1 MRIHTCYFCS
11 SPVYPGH
18 GISFVR
24 NDSKIF
30 RFCRSKCHKNFN
42 RKRNPRKVKW
52 TKAFRKAAGKEMAL
66 DTTFDFEKVRNRA
79 VKYDRE
85 LMGAT
90 IHAIERVQQI
100 KEKRELQFYKNRMKS
115 NKTKDKQRDLREL
128 EQNISLIEPAI
139 TKLKDKAQ
147 LNAAVAK
154 EKDTAAKEG
163 GSSSMV
169 LDQ

>member
-154 EKDTAAKEG
+154 EKDMAAKEG

>member
-18 GISFVR
+18 GITFVR

-66 DTTFDFEKVRNRA
+66 DTTFDFDKQRHRA

-90 IHAIERVQQI
+90 IHAIERVTQI
-100 KEKRELQFYKNRMKS
+100 KEKREAQFYKNRMKDS
-115 NKTKDKQRDLREL
+115 KVKEKARDLREL
-128 EQNISLIEPAI
+128 EQNITLIEPAAAA
-139 TKLKDKAQ
+139 LKDQAQ
-147 LNAAVAK
+147 LNVN
-154 EKDTAAKEG
+154 AAKQKAAATEAP
-163 GSSSMV
+163 SSMV

>member
-18 GISFVR
+18 GITFVR

-52 TKAFRKAAGKEMAL
+52 TKAFRKSAGKEMAL
-66 DTTFDFEKVRNRA
+66 DTTFDFDKQRNRA

-90 IHAIERVQQI
+90 IHAIERVTQI
-100 KEKRELQFYKNRMKS
+100 KEKREVAFYKNRMKE
-115 NKTKDKQRDLREL
+115 NKSKAKARDLREL
-128 EQNISLIEPAI
+128 EQNITLIEPAA
-139 TKLKDKAQ
+139 TTLKDQAQ
-147 LNAAVAK
+147 LVVSSSKQRDVAAT
-154 EKDTAAKEG
+154 ETL
-163 GSSSMV
+163 SSMV
-169 LDQ
+169 LDN